1 MIPLPDISLFI
12 LLVVMTY
19 YDFSKQAIPNY
30 IIAILWILFAGLHG
44 NFAAIPIYLV
54 GFIMLLN
61 FLSYKTAKQEV
72 LAWGDVLVLPIV
84 FAWFWALTSYNL
96 SFMAMSLAFITGT
109 IVALVT
115 KTKIP
120 LVAYLGIFY
129 LIIATVVA

>member
-12 LLVVMTY
+12 LLAVMTY

>member
-96 SFMAMSLAFITGT
+96 SFIAMSLAFITGT

>member
-1 MIPLPDISLFI
+1 
-12 LLVVMTY
+12 MTY